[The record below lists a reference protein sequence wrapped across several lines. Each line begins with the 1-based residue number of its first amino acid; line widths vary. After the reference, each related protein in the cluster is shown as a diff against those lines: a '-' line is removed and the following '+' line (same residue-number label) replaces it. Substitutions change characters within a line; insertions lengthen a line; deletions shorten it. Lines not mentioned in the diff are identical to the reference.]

1 MGLGELVKGLFSKRD
16 VPGKLA
22 NNHAEALA
30 MSNMRLSV
38 YESKARNPLLLFW
51 TSKDSPGTVVVAP
64 DPQTRLRYFAGDEP
78 QLSGSGLQDKYAFTL
93 GDTRYELHL
102 STQNMPLPEGA
113 RIQDVPVRTYLERH
127 DHLMGRP
134 EASRM
139 EYDDGHD
146 AAVRYINETQER
158 FARQHRKLDSH
169 NSRRSR

>member
-16 VPGKLA
+16 VPGRLA
-22 NNHAEALA
+22 NNHAENLA
-30 MSNMRLSV
+30 KSNMRLSV

-51 TSKDSPGTVVVAP
+51 TSKDSPDTVVVAP

-78 QLSGSGLQDKYAFTL
+78 RLSGSGMQDKYSFTL

-127 DHLMGRP
+127 DHLMGHP

-146 AAVRYINETQER
+146 AAIRYINEHQER
-158 FARQHRKLDSH
+158 FAKQREKKARRNRK
-169 NSRRSR
+169 RSR